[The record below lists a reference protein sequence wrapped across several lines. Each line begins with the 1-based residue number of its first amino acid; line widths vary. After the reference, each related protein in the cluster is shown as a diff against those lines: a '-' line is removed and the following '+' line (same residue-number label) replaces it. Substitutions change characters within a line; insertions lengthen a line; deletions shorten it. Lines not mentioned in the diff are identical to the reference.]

1 MLNNIWIVQFRYVLI
16 RQAKEKYRKWKVKN
30 DNGLEQTSYRVIKQH
45 LRPFY
50 TWILADLKG
59 IVLGF
64 GSRTVWKSTHVIPFN
79 AWVFRLV
86 KHLRMIS

>member
-1 MLNNIWIVQFRYVLI
+1 VLI

-64 GSRTVWKSTHVIPFN
+64 GSRTV
-79 AWVFRLV
+79 
-86 KHLRMIS
+86 